1 MSHAAKLLVLMSL
14 CALTAACGKPDNP
27 HDRPVSHWLNDTD
40 ACARA
45 SAAAI
50 IKAGLPFPNYGTEPV
65 AGAASGSQPA
75 RHIKT
80 VDVWL
85 GGTRLVLPAELVY
98 DSGGYAQHDPRRFS
112 GLRGTLPN
120 FYPVGSA
127 APVTDGMGPMVDV
140 NFKCS
145 MDEAFAKAKGYQ
157 SKEEWI
163 EKVKTQYEKELRV
176 LPDYPGDVTVSRRE
190 DIGMIEV
197 FMQRRGQQS
206 GEASYWPIDAELKSP
221 DGFVSA
227 IGCAR
232 RHDPHGARYGGVGWR
247 CGSGIRIAPHAGAQI
262 DIYVSH
268 IEHMPA
274 VYAQVKQLL
283 LNAQQ
288 PVKE

>member
-1 MSHAAKLLVLMSL
+1 
-14 CALTAACGKPDNP
+14 
-27 HDRPVSHWLNDTD
+27 VSHWLNDTD

-75 RHIKT
+75 RRIKT

-85 GGTRLVLPAELVY
+85 GDTRLVLPAELVY
-98 DSGGYAQHDPRRFS
+98 DSGGYAQHDPRRFN

-120 FYPVGSA
+120 FYPAGPA
-127 APVTDGMGPMVDV
+127 APVKDGMGPMVDV
-140 NFKCS
+140 NFMCS
-145 MDEAFAKAKGYQ
+145 MDEVYAKAKGYQ
-157 SKEEWI
+157 SREDGI
-163 EKVKTQYEKELRV
+163 EKVKAQYEKQLLV
-176 LPDYPGDVTVSRRE
+176 LPEYPGDVTVNRRE

-197 FMQRRGQQS
+197 LLDRRSEANGQRS
-206 GEASYWPIDAELKSP
+206 WEASYWPIKGDLESP
-221 DGFVSA
+221 DGSVSA
-227 IGCAR
+227 IGCR
-232 RHDPHGARYGGVGWR
+232 TRHDSEKKRYGGVGWR
-247 CGSGIRIAPHAGAQI
+247 CGSGIRLAPHAGAQI